1 MRVWRVCRRRHAA
14 FDGEGARLAGGR
26 WNEPGTALVY
36 TSATLALAALEF
48 LVHVAHGELPSDLV
62 AIAADIPDR
71 VKRIDLV
78 VGRVPD
84 RDWRRY
90 PALLDLCAWGTR
102 WASGIESAVLAVP
115 STVIPGE
122 RNYLLN
128 PAHPDFREIQ
138 IAAPE
143 PFSLGPPGRG
153 DAAAARSRRA

>member
-36 TSATLALAALEF
+36 TSATLSLAALEC
-48 LVHVAHGELPSDLV
+48 LVHVTQEQLPNDLV
-62 AIAADIPDR
+62 AVAADIPDR

-102 WASGIESAVLAVP
+102 WASGMESAVLAVP
-115 STVIPGE
+115 STVVPRE

-143 PFSLGPPGRG
+143 PFSLGLPGGG
-153 DAAAARSRRA
+153 DAAATPSRRA